1 MILHPNYQYHRQ
13 NFELDLDLFSTYA
26 AISIESTYLK
36 IFHIQLSIS
45 SSYLGKLHLIKYDF
59 QECGNLHILQKSKLC
74 NPSKKKVATMKDL
87 PKDTP
92 SQSRHV
98 PRLTSEFI
106 SWGWV
111 GEPEYPPS
119 SQLLSAF

>member
-59 QECGNLHILQKSKLC
+59 QECGNLQILQKKRNC
-74 NPSKKKVATMKDL
+74 VIHPKKGSNHEG
-87 PKDTP
+87 P
-92 SQSRHV
+92 SQRHNISKYTCSS
-98 PRLTSEFI
+98 LTSEFI
-106 SWGWV
+106 SWGRV
-111 GEPEYPPS
+111 GEPEYRPS
-119 SQLLSAF
+119 SQLLSGF